1 LEGDGDAPNDNEAV
15 ADMET
20 EEVLLELSDTLAVA
34 VWVLDGDGDA
44 PNDNEAV
51 ADMET
56 EEETLVLSDT
66 LAVAV

>member
-20 EEVLLELSDTLAVA
+20 LEEALELWLTLAVA
-34 VWVLDGDGDA
+34 VWVFEGDGDA
-44 PNDNEAV
+44 PNDKDAV

-56 EEETLVLSDT
+56 LEETLVLSDT